1 MNDFNGKFSLF
12 PAKEKKSEK
21 SPDYTGTLELSMADA
36 MALAEWLTGQPGEQ
50 GYNGETIVKVRLA
63 GWKATS
69 RNGMAY
75 LNGKV
80 SPPMPQQA
88 SGQASASEDMPF

>member
-12 PAKEKKSEK
+12 PAREKKSEK
-21 SPDYTGTLELSMADA
+21 SPDYTGTLELSLDQA
-36 MALAEWLTGQPGEQ
+36 MALADWLTSQPGET
-50 GYNGETIVKVRLA
+50 GYNNETVIKVRLA

-80 SPPMPQQA
+80 SPPNPSQQQA
-88 SGQASASEDMPF
+88 TSADEMPF